1 MESSIELPDV
11 LWDYIKEFI
20 FYTKEQYDKFLL
32 QRVTLQKMKLA
43 YAIDIYDNYIFKMNG
58 IDLFIEYNEVYTVD
72 DYRKIYF
79 SKVMKLIVRLKEL
92 IKQKSSLNNLTKVK
106 EFRTFLIKEFKRK
119 EIEKID
125 NINFELVKSEKEK
138 IFLEIQN
145 SFMKYSLY
153 FN

>member
-1 MESSIELPDV
+1 MESSIELPDE
-11 LWDYIKEFI
+11 LWNYIKEFI
-20 FYTKEQYDKFLL
+20 FYTNEQYDKVLRE
-32 QRVTLQKMKLA
+32 RVTLQKMKLA
-43 YAIDIYDNYIFKMNG
+43 YAVDIYDNYIFKTNG

-79 SKVMKLIVRLKEL
+79 SKVIKLIVRLKEL

-125 NINFELVKSEKEK
+125 NINFELVKSEKDK

>member
-1 MESSIELPDV
+1 MESSIELPDE

-119 EIEKID
+119 KIEKID

-138 IFLEIQN
+138 IYFEIQD